1 MNKLS
6 QIQSNLIE
14 ILLDLSSEMNQA
26 SDYDIID
33 SNIETADKL
42 STIIKRIG
50 ESCELFSFEQNEEDK
65 KEV

>member
-50 ESCELFSFEQNEEDK
+50 ESCELFSLEQNEEDK